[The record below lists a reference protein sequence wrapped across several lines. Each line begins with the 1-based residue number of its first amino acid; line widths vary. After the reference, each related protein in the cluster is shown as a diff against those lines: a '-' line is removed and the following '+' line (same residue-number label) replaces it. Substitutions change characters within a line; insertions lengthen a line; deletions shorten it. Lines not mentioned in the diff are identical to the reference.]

1 MRRSEIALTLALTL
15 ATAFPAL
22 ADDAPKPVPQAQ
34 AAADV
39 LTLSDGRKITGRI
52 VAEDDR
58 FVSIESAG
66 TTRAYPRDTI
76 TSIERAPRPA
86 ADKDPAGGA
95 AGSPA
100 GTPAPQ
106 PPGKDGKQKKGDR
119 KDAPLSETAK
129 AWLDALIAKSAEGD
143 ETVRR
148 SVAAAISA
156 LGRPAIPAVRA
167 AADAAQEGPQKQ
179 FLTRLA
185 EVLDSRGDRKMRGDG
200 AGPDAPMPGPDA
212 PGRADPGRKFVAG
225 LMARLS
231 AELELRDEQKPK
243 VEAVVQDIVKRRAQL
258 QRAAQTEGFTAEQ
271 LAEKATALRTEML
284 AQMKA
289 ILDEPQYALFQE
301 MAERLVETPK
311 ARDPAPPK
319 DAGTAPAAPQPGND
333 PPK

>member
-1 MRRSEIALTLALTL
+1 MRRSEIALTLALAL
-15 ATAFPAL
+15 GTASPAL
-22 ADDAPKPVPQAQ
+22 ADDVAKPAPQAQ

-39 LTLSDGRKITGRI
+39 LTLADGRKITGRI

-66 TTRAYPRDTI
+66 TTRAYARDTI

-86 ADKDPAGGA
+86 AEKAPADGT
-95 AGSPA
+95 AGSAA
-100 GTPAPQ
+100 GTPAPE

-119 KDAPLSETAK
+119 RDAPLSDSAK

-156 LGRPAIPAVRA
+156 LGRQAIPAVRA

-179 FLTRLA
+179 FLSRLA
-185 EVLDSRGDRKMRGDG
+185 DSLESPRDRKMRGDG

-243 VEAVVQDIVKRRAQL
+243 VEAVIQDVVKRRAQM

-301 MAERLVETPK
+301 MAARIVETPK
-311 ARDPAPPK
+311 ARDAAAPKDPGAAPAP
-319 DAGTAPAAPQPGND
+319 AQPGND
-333 PPK
+333 QPK